1 MIEEKGEV
9 QSSREICGKN
19 EKNPGGSKSSARK
32 SAGRN
37 KEVCKQEVK
46 EGRRIQS
53 RELSTTQYKRLKM
66 ADEGKEIREI
76 DRVFCG
82 PLQS

>member
-1 MIEEKGEV
+1 VIEEKGEV

-19 EKNPGGSKSSARK
+19 EENPGGSKSSARE

-37 KEVCKQEVK
+37 EEVCKQKVK
-46 EGRRIQS
+46 GERRIQS
-53 RELSTTQYKRLKM
+53 RGLSTAKYERLKM
-66 ADEGKEIREI
+66 TDEEEEIREI